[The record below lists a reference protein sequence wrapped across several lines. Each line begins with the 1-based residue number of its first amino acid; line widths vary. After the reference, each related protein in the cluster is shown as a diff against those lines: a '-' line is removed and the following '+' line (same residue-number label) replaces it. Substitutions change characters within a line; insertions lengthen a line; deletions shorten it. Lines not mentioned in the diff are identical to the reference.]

1 MLLKQGCYEEVM
13 IKLYKLLF
21 ILIIVISAC
30 VFTPRDSEGACG
42 CAITGPGQFAVV
54 NPMANPVDRVEFTL
68 IAPYTFG
75 SMIPPSNW
83 TYTLSN
89 GDTKATFTTTVNAAR
104 INANDCLTFTL
115 NVNNY
120 SGDIALVLGK
130 VEAFDK
136 FGNKTSL
143 DTNFAKLLAN
153 IIATP
158 STVAN
163 GGIITVNMTVQNNDL
178 TKTAIVT
185 PSALTRS
192 NPALATLT
200 SGPTPATLNLAH
212 GTSGVFT
219 WTYTAAASPAS
230 GTLTFSG
237 SVRDAGNCLYSQW
250 ATSNAIVIGAFTA
263 SLAVTPDI
271 VTSGNN
277 VTVTMIVANNTGAAL
292 NNITPPS
299 LLTTG
304 GSATKVLFSGPTPA
318 TISALASGTSGSFQW
333 KYTIT
338 GTSGQ
343 TYWFQGN
350 AISGGY
356 TTNTATSNTGQISS
370 CSASAGSV
378 VNNCGTY
385 TITWT
390 LCNNSGSSVNRIDFT
405 IPWPWLISSVST
417 GLGTVATQLNPTST
431 TSGTVTIN
439 PASLT
444 TGNCGTVGITF
455 SSIPDG
461 GTYSFPVNMQGGGCS
476 PINTFVSALSGGSS
490 LILTAF
496 PASGTASSFTITAI
510 LCTNSPLSGNVSFLT
525 DNDYGSLSSPLP
537 FISTTACSP
546 CTGCPACTT
555 QRGTA
560 EAILTCRSYPEE
572 RTLNVDG
579 AFLTTSG
586 SVTVNLLCRVKSF
599 RWREVVQ

>member
-1 MLLKQGCYEEVM
+1 MKSHKM
-13 IKLYKLLF
+13 LF
-21 ILIIVISAC
+21 ILMVVISAC
-30 VFTPRDSEGACG
+30 MFTPGYSEGACS

-54 NPMANPVDRVEFTL
+54 NPQANPVDRVEFKLT
-68 IAPYTFG
+68 APYTF
-75 SMIPPSNW
+75 SAMTPPANW
-83 TYTLSN
+83 SVTLTEGN
-89 GDTKATFTTTVNAAR
+89 TRAIFTANNNSAR
-104 INANDCLTFTL
+104 INPNDCLTFTL

-120 SGDIALVLGK
+120 SGDTTLVLASVTEYDSKGQK
-130 VEAFDK
+130 VDI
-136 FGNKTSL
+136 

-178 TKTAIVT
+178 TKTVTVT
-185 PSALTRS
+185 PSTLTRS

-200 SGPTPATLNLAH
+200 SGPTPATLSLAP
-212 GTSGVFT
+212 GASGVFT

-237 SVRDAGNCLYSQW
+237 SACDAGNCLYSQW

-263 SLAVTPDI
+263 SLTVTPDM

-292 NNITPPS
+292 NNITPLP
-299 LLTTG
+299 LTLTTG
-304 GSATKVLFSGPTPA
+304 GTATKVLFSGPTPA

-350 AISGGY
+350 ATSGGY

-370 CSASAGSV
+370 CSASAGPV

-390 LCNNSGSSVNRIDFT
+390 LCNNSGPSVNRIDFT

-417 GLGTVATQLNPTST
+417 GLGPGATWLNPTST

-496 PASGTASSFTITAI
+496 PVSGTASSFTITAI

-525 DNDYGSLSSPLP
+525 DNDYGSLSSPSQS
-537 FISTTACSP
+537 ISTTACSP

-555 QRGTA
+555 QSGTA

-572 RTLNVDG
+572 KTLKVDG

-586 SVTVNLLCRVKSF
+586 SVTVNLLCRVKRI